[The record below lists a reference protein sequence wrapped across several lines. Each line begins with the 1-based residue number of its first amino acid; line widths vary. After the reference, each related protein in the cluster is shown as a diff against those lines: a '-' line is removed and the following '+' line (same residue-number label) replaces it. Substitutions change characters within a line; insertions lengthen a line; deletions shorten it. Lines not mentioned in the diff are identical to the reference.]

1 MSTLKNYFSEI
12 SISFFLF
19 CVLFCNNISSKFLH
33 PFINIFQYNDI
44 FFSNKTCFISNHK
57 ISIDHSGKNTWYCM
71 TYVTDNNPMPPL
83 KNHPDSLTN
92 IAEELRGSPFM
103 LCWCFVYNSD
113 FSYKQMYIICEILSP
128 ENHFV

>member
-44 FFSNKTCFISNHK
+44 FFSNKTCFISNHE
-57 ISIDHSGKNTWYCM
+57 ISIDRSGKN
-71 TYVTDNNPMPPL
+71 
-83 KNHPDSLTN
+83 
-92 IAEELRGSPFM
+92 R
-103 LCWCFVYNSD
+103 
-113 FSYKQMYIICEILSP
+113 
-128 ENHFV
+128 